1 MSNVP
6 TNIEETKERGHRED
20 DQTFDS
26 QQDQELTIE
35 RLTHNLNNLFEPSNL
50 QNNAYLVSKAAGASF
65 HIPVK
70 FIYDENSIKALTYDK
85 NLIDQAIERAENV
98 TPIKKSDIIEYVK
111 PTTDQL
117 RKTIIVK
124 GITKDSE
131 NDFRELVD
139 KFEGAQEGIIN
150 WLYNPQLN
158 VINIVCRD
166 EKVGSELYNYLSS
179 QTFRDS
185 VIDCALNFESLY
197 ISALELL
204 KKRPK
209 RPIDHQKNR
218 GGYMMPQYQMPPYY
232 FNPMNNGYMR
242 NFYPP
247 PNFFMPG
254 QMNPMAMPMNPNIN
268 GPNIRGGPQQMHYKN
283 SGKRGGFNKRQPGK
297 RGGRYNKNG
306 GYKQNQPTNVEVND
320 SDFPPLSNEN
330 QEGSSPG
337 K

>member
-6 TNIEETKERGHRED
+6 TNIEESKERGHPD
-20 DQTFDS
+20 DEQTFDS
-26 QQDQELTIE
+26 ENNQELTIE

-50 QNNAYLVSKAAGASF
+50 QNNAYLVSKAIGASF
-65 HIPVK
+65 HIPAK
-70 FIYDENSIKALTYDK
+70 FIYDENSIKALTYDRL
-85 NLIDQAIERAENV
+85 LIDQAIERAENV
-98 TPIKKSDIIEYVK
+98 TAIKKGDIIEYVK

-150 WLYNPQLN
+150 WIYNPQLN

-218 GGYMMPQYQMPPYY
+218 NFNMMPQYQMPPYY

-254 QMNPMAMPMNPNIN
+254 QMNMGMGMNPNIN
-268 GPNIRGGPQQMHYKN
+268 APSNRGGAPYAYKN
-283 SGKRGGFNKRQPGK
+283 SGRRGGFGKKPQGGK
-297 RGGRYNKNG
+297 RGGGRYNKNG
-306 GYKQNQPTNVEVND
+306 GYKQSHPTNVEVND

-330 QEGSSPG
+330 QESSPQ
-337 K
+337 